1 MKFIIMVVSVIASCL
16 VFTGCQSTNRVNRE
30 FLRPLHEAK
39 PTSILIVP
47 VNNYSIDVLA
57 PTSVLATLPFYLA
70 ERGYYVFPVHTVKTI
85 LEGEGYYEAA
95 EVHQAPPQR
104 LAELFGADTILYVT
118 VNEWTAKYLI
128 LSTQTEVEF
137 NYRLVAADGAPLWE
151 QELALAYS
159 PQQQNS
165 TGNPLADLIAS
176 AITAAV
182 ERASPNYLPL
192 TREANSRV
200 FFNRATGI
208 PPGPYSP
215 AYQQYYSKLE
225 APATQE

>member
-1 MKFIIMVVSVIASCL
+1 MKRLFIVLGMVISNLSL
-16 VFTGCQSTNRVNRE
+16 SGCQSTSTVDRE

-39 PTSILIVP
+39 PGSILIVP

-128 LSTQTEVEF
+128 LSTQTQVEF
-137 NYRLVAADGAPLWE
+137 SYRLVAANGTPLWE

-200 FFNRATGI
+200 FFNRTRGI

-225 APATQE
+225 APTTQE